1 MDSARIRRMHAL
13 DLPSA
18 EQASNITFLEGDRR
32 SRRVSDPEPEP
43 RTPAESA
50 LWIERMG
57 HFLATDPEGCWVAVE
72 DASDDNDTERV
83 IGFALSQNRGPLWLL
98 ITYGV
103 LPGRQ
108 GKGIG
113 SRLMDAVLA
122 HAGGRRGMFISTVHP
137 GATRRYWQAGFTLQP
152 LMGLTGTVDRSTL
165 PAITGL
171 RDGTPDDI
179 EWMDRLDTE
188 LRGAGHGG
196 PDHLHMQRTMR
207 LTVAEN
213 PRTPGYVYTENGRPN
228 LLAAHH
234 PDTASTLLWE
244 ALAQAPASP
253 VNVPSSI
260 TAANQW
266 ALDVG
271 LTARLD
277 LYQDGYLA
285 LRGLDAPAPYIPSGR
300 FL

>member
-1 MDSARIRRMHAL
+1 MDSARIRRMHAR

-18 EQASNITFLEGDRR
+18 EQASHITFLEGDRD
-32 SRRVSDPEPEP
+32 SRRMGDPEPEP
-43 RTPAESA
+43 RTPVESA

-57 HFLATDPEGCWVAVE
+57 HFLATDPAGCWVAVE
-72 DASDDNDTERV
+72 DGENDEDRV
-83 IGFALSQNRGPLWLL
+83 VGFALSQNRGPLWLL

-113 SRLMDAVLA
+113 KRLMDAALA
-122 HAGGRRGMFISTVHP
+122 HAGDRPGMFISTVHP

-152 LMGLTGTVDRSTL
+152 LMGLTGTVDHSTL

-171 RDGTPDDI
+171 RDGTAEDI
-179 EWMDRLDTE
+179 AWMDRLDTE
-188 LRGAGHGG
+188 LRGAGHGA

-207 LTVAEN
+207 LTVTKN
-213 PRTPGYVYTENGRPN
+213 PRTPGYVYTENGRTN
-228 LLAAHH
+228 LLAARH
-234 PDTASTLLWE
+234 PDTASTLLRE
-244 ALAQAPASP
+244 ALAQAPAGP
-253 VNVPSSI
+253 VGVPSSI
-260 TAANQW
+260 TTANQW

-277 LYQDGYLA
+277 LYQEGYLA
-285 LRGLDAPAPYIPSGR
+285 LRGLTAPAPYIPSGR